1 MQVQKF
7 VEIIGA
13 EFYAGVP
20 DSQLKALCNYLINT
34 YG

>member
-34 YG
+34 